1 MDPQQHPN
9 RHGERGLRAVT
20 SSPVASAHLPGAASA
35 LGCAGRLA
43 DARAGRPGRRSARHH
58 CLRGARSTR
67 SPRRR
72 HVPPCWIRRH
82 RRFGSPSAHIGR
94 WPVGAGPPASTATR
108 STIGSCCEPRHAIR
122 DGAAAGEPV
131 AVAVRITQQEWRRRW
146 QRSPEIVTDRLPEQP
161 IGDDSEQV
169 VNRHLVAAAL
179 GRLTQEH
186 RDVLRECYFLGSSVA
201 QAAHALGIAPGT
213 VKSRTYYA
221 LRALRL
227 AIEEL
232 RDVE

>member
-1 MDPQQHPN
+1 M
-9 RHGERGLRAVT
+9 
-20 SSPVASAHLPGAASA
+20 
-35 LGCAGRLA
+35 
-43 DARAGRPGRRSARHH
+43 
-58 CLRGARSTR
+58 
-67 SPRRR
+67 
-72 HVPPCWIRRH
+72 
-82 RRFGSPSAHIGR
+82 
-94 WPVGAGPPASTATR
+94 
-108 STIGSCCEPRHAIR
+108 
-122 DGAAAGEPV
+122 
-131 AVAVRITQQEWRRRW
+131 
-146 QRSPEIVTDRLPEQP
+146 VTDRLPEQL
-161 IGDDSEQV
+161 IGDANEQV

-201 QAAHALGIAPGT
+201 QAAHALGTAPGT